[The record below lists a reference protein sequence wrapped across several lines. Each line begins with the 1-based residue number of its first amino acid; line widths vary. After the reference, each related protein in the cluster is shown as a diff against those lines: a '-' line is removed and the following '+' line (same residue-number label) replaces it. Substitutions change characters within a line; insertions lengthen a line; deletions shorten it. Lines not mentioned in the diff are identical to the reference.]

1 MLYSTP
7 FWKILEVCAPKKLYQ
22 RIMVHYLLTQNVGM
36 LNFIGNMNDVRG
48 SF

>member
-7 FWKILEVCAPKKLYQ
+7 FWKILEVCPPKKLYQ
-22 RIMVHYLLTQNVGM
+22 RIMAPYLLTQNSRM
-36 LNFIGNMNDVRG
+36 PNFIGNMNDVCG